1 MDDFY
6 LGQEI
11 KQLSYDLDEYAGLVD
26 MVTLEDVIEI
36 AKSVK
41 LDTVYFLKNRGE
53 AV

>member
-11 KQLSYDLDEYAGLVD
+11 KELNYDLDEYIGLVD
-26 MVTLEDVIEI
+26 MVKLEDVIEI
-36 AKSVK
+36 AKSVE